1 LMMKKIKS
9 LTNLLHTSS
18 SHPLLKKNK
27 TQGFEEEA
35 DDVKC

>member
-1 LMMKKIKS
+1 LMKKNQS

-18 SHPLLKKNK
+18 SHPLLEKQN
-27 TQGFEEEA
+27 TGFEEEA